1 MQEDEAAATA
11 QIVWGMQTAFFGS
24 QVIGHQFLLQFPDS
38 ELLGLTKGPIRARAR
53 HRALLFPVLW
63 VSKGEG
69 NRDTYRKPS
78 PAVADKDLILS
89 KVGWQRK
96 QALRQAKRKELS
108 LSLSKLGTSFFLFQG
123 KGSGIGG
130 LCGAQV
136 QQGLGFALVLVL

>member
-1 MQEDEAAATA
+1 M
-11 QIVWGMQTAFFGS
+11 
-24 QVIGHQFLLQFPDS
+24 
-38 ELLGLTKGPIRARAR
+38 
-53 HRALLFPVLW
+53 
-63 VSKGEG
+63 
-69 NRDTYRKPS
+69 YRKPS

-123 KGSGIGG
+123 SGIGG